1 LPRQCS
7 LSDSPCV
14 FMYSRASGE
23 TPEETNGKDAAFLD
37 EKREFL
43 GKKEEKSRSK
53 MQSGGDAS
61 LWSFVPV
68 PAEETGR

>member
-1 LPRQCS
+1 
-7 LSDSPCV
+7 
-14 FMYSRASGE
+14 M
-23 TPEETNGKDAAFLD
+23 D

-68 PAEETGR
+68 PEEEMGR